1 MSTSLSIYSG
11 VQLAARTWRQHRQS
25 ARVHAER
32 RAIHEALCK
41 SFAVLVD
48 TKCRALKSTGV
59 FRTEHENLEQAI
71 VHLAYAIEDYRD
83 GV

>member
-1 MSTSLSIYSG
+1 MSTSLSVYSG
-11 VQLAARTWRQHRQS
+11 VQLAVRTWRQHREC

-32 RAIHEALCK
+32 RAIRKALGK
-41 SFAVLVD
+41 SLAELVD
-48 TKCRALKSTGV
+48 MKCRALKSTGV

-71 VHLAYAIEDYRD
+71 VHLAYALEDYRD